1 MEEIK
6 GYLLTEEE
14 QEACINLIKEMRK
27 TKDFTLNFT
36 GSVNIRAKN
45 LHEANEIFWDWV
57 GDLKDKSFY
66 DWHGSIIGTPFF
78 EKECI
83 EEE

>member
-1 MEEIK
+1 MKIK
-6 GYLLTEEE
+6 DF
-14 QEACINLIKEMRK
+14 IKEMRK

-57 GDLKDKSFY
+57 GDLQDKSFY
-66 DWHGSIIGTPFF
+66 DWNGTIVGNPLFA
-78 EKECI
+78 KECI